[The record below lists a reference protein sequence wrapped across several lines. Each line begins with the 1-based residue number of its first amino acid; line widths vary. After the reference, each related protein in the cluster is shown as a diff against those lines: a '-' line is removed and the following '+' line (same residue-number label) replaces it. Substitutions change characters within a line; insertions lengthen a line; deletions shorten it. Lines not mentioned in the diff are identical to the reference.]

1 MSQVVNPM
9 KTLVSSS
16 RCLKTTK
23 NWMSRHSGYYLAL
36 FKNHGKRRRAMTS
49 SHRPRYGKEE
59 GRGLWSAVSSYR
71 TTVSTVEKFMTMI
84 YAMVVTRSMKAG
96 LEDNRRE
103 LIKWPT

>member
-1 MSQVVNPM
+1 MSQVVNPK

-36 FKNHGKRRRAMTS
+36 FKSHGRRRRAMTS
-49 SHRPRYGKEE
+49 SHRPRYGREE
-59 GRGLWSAVSSYR
+59 GRGLWSAVSSYL
-71 TTVSTVEKFMTMI
+71 TIVSTVEKFMTMI
-84 YAMVVTRSMKAG
+84 YAIVKLSMKAG

-103 LIKWPT
+103 LIRWPT